1 MEKTLSLVQDLDF
14 ESIFETVPSIR
25 FIGVCTTQGK
35 LLDAQYRSGVTPL
48 LSDRGLQFA
57 VMKSAIRATTRI
69 GENEEVGNPV
79 YSVTM
84 YENVKRATIPFG
96 DNLLLLVSF
105 EKNQVESVI
114 MEKVLEFLSKN

>member
-1 MEKTLSLVQDLDF
+1 MSKTQSLVEDLDF
-14 ESIFETVPSIR
+14 ETIFETAPAIR

-35 LLDAQYRSGVTPL
+35 LLDAQYRNGVTPL

-69 GENEEVGNPV
+69 GENEDVGNPV

-84 YENVKRATIPFG
+84 YDNVKRATIPFG
-96 DNLLLLVSF
+96 KDLLLLVSF
-105 EKNQVESVI
+105 EKNQEESKI
-114 MEKVLEFLSKN
+114 MDKVLQILHRN

>member
-1 MEKTLSLVQDLDF
+1 MSKTQSLVEDLDF
-14 ESIFETVPSIR
+14 ETIFEAAPAIR

-35 LLDAQYRSGVTPL
+35 LLDAQYRNGVTPL

-69 GENEEVGNPV
+69 GENEDVGNPV

-84 YENVKRATIPFG
+84 YDNVKRATIPFG
-96 DNLLLLVSF
+96 KDLLLLVSF
-105 EKNQVESVI
+105 EKNQEESKI
-114 MEKVLEFLSKN
+114 MDKVLQILHRN